1 MNNFKMSLAD
11 KSIVEQF
18 LSKRDTCS
26 TDNEYDGEHDGARIS
41 AIFVIMASSAF
52 GAFLPLLSS
61 RYSFIRLPPWV
72 FFIAKFFGSGVIIAT
87 AFIHLLEP
95 AADALGNECLGG
107 TFAAYPWA
115 FGICL
120 MTLFAL
126 FFAELMVFR
135 MVDKKIEGQNESNA
149 HSHFG
154 DEALYT
160 KKDSDEEEEHEQDN
174 TSTSKK
180 DSQQY
185 PSHFLHANEH
195 QDPENIGTLVNRED
209 KEQYYGQLVAV
220 FVLEFGILFHSIFIG
235 LALAVAGDEF
245 VSLYIVLVFHQMF
258 EGLGLGTRI
267 ATATWPK
274 DKRYT
279 PWLMS
284 LGYTLCTPIAIA
296 IGLGVRH
303 SYPPESRRA
312 LITNGVFD
320 SISAGILIYTGV
332 VELMAHEFLYSNEFK
347 GDAGFKKML
356 QAYFVMCWG
365 AGLMAL
371 LGKWA

>member
-1 MNNFKMSLAD
+1 MSLSD
-11 KSIVEQF
+11 QSILQQF
-18 LSKRDTCS
+18 ISKRETCE
-26 TDNEYDGEHDGARIS
+26 TKNEYNGEHWGARIS
-41 AIFVIMASSAF
+41 AIFVIMATSAI
-52 GAFLPLLSS
+52 GAYLPLLSS
-61 RYSFIRLPPWV
+61 RYSFIRLPSWL
-72 FFIAKFFGSGVIIAT
+72 FFGAKFFGSGVIIAT

-95 AADALGNECLGG
+95 ASDALGNECLGG
-107 TFAAYPWA
+107 TFAEYPWA

-135 MVDKKIEGQNESNA
+135 VVDKKVESSSGDSNA

-160 KKDSDEEEEHEQDN
+160 KKGDTDEEEEEDTQDAKHSN
-174 TSTSKK
+174 K
-180 DSQQY
+180 QY
-185 PSHFLHANEH
+185 PSHFLHAAEH
-195 QDPENIGTLVNRED
+195 QEPENIGTLVNDED

-220 FVLEFGILFHSIFIG
+220 FVLEFGILFHSVFIG
-235 LALAVAGDEF
+235 LSLAVAGDEF

-267 ATATWPK
+267 ATATWTK

-279 PWLMS
+279 PWLLA
-284 LGYTLCTPIAIA
+284 LGYTLTTPIAIA
-296 IGLGVRH
+296 IGLGVRK

-312 LITNGVFD
+312 LITNGCFD
-320 SISAGILIYTGV
+320 AISAGILIYTGV

-347 GDAGFKKML
+347 GEDGFKRML
-356 QAYFVMCWG
+356 LAYFVMCWG